1 MIKLFSIIFLIL
13 ISNLQIQAELRV
25 GINIDSN
32 GIIREGAKVKVSL
45 SVAGS
50 TSPEDPKLEI
60 QGGELNQRK
69 TGKSFRSSVINQRI
83 TSITTHTY
91 ELTGSTGKYSIK
103 GIFKSKDGT
112 LYETDSVNLQIREKT
127 AQEKALD
134 PKLVVRLAKNN
145 PYVGEP
151 VLAEITLLLQPRTRL
166 YLERNNIASLFG
178 EGIRVNFIDGPKE
191 ASPINN
197 QRAMKFLYEIS
208 SLKSGDLSL
217 AASYT
222 PLLQIPSASGR
233 RLVDERFN
241 LKSKVVTIKS
251 KELPKEGKPSD
262 FSGAIGKFS
271 LDLQADPLKVNIG
284 DPIALRFTISGNGG
298 FEFIDAPSPTE
309 EDGWKF
315 YKPTKLDL
323 QRGEGLS
330 PSKLIFS
337 QNLVAERIHTE
348 LPTFRF
354 TVFDSE
360 KEQYVTLI
368 SDKIPVQISKS
379 GISLPSKISN
389 VSSNEKPSS
398 VPLPNSENK
407 LSDILV
413 TPTTITP
420 TWSVASSPVWR
431 NRSIW
436 VTNIILIGLLIVA
449 SITYKKIKTHNQ
461 SLSERTPKRI
471 IAELKTGNL
480 SSKLFYTNAYECFSK
495 LEKEKRIKKNSPII
509 ENLIERYEQ
518 INFSRS
524 KLIDIEEN
532 FKKESAEII
541 TELTSISKI
550 ENI

>member
-1 MIKLFSIIFLIL
+1 MIKLFRLLFLIL
-13 ISNLQIQAELRV
+13 ISILQVQAELRV

-32 GIIREGAKVKVSL
+32 GIIREGAKAKVSL

-50 TSPEDPKLEI
+50 TSSEDPKLEI
-60 QGGELNQRK
+60 LGGELNQRK

-197 QRAMKFLYEIS
+197 QRVMKFLYEIS
-208 SLKSGDLSL
+208 SLKSGELSL

-271 LDLQADPLKVNIG
+271 LDLQADPL
-284 DPIALRFTISGNGG
+284 S
-298 FEFIDAPSPTE
+298 
-309 EDGWKF
+309 
-315 YKPTKLDL
+315 
-323 QRGEGLS
+323 
-330 PSKLIFS
+330 LIH
-337 QNLVAERIHTE
+337 I
-348 LPTFRF
+348 
-354 TVFDSE
+354 
-360 KEQYVTLI
+360 
-368 SDKIPVQISKS
+368 
-379 GISLPSKISN
+379 
-389 VSSNEKPSS
+389 
-398 VPLPNSENK
+398 
-407 LSDILV
+407 
-413 TPTTITP
+413 
-420 TWSVASSPVWR
+420 
-431 NRSIW
+431 
-436 VTNIILIGLLIVA
+436 
-449 SITYKKIKTHNQ
+449 
-461 SLSERTPKRI
+461 
-471 IAELKTGNL
+471 
-480 SSKLFYTNAYECFSK
+480 
-495 LEKEKRIKKNSPII
+495 
-509 ENLIERYEQ
+509 
-518 INFSRS
+518 
-524 KLIDIEEN
+524 
-532 FKKESAEII
+532 
-541 TELTSISKI
+541 
-550 ENI
+550 